1 MLREITIGNDGNFSK
16 ISFINRINSELCNKL
31 GNLVHRTLSFIYKYN
46 KAQIPQVDGITIT
59 NLYKS
64 ESLLLKIVMLSDNL
78 ANIIDNENVTVILN
92 RIMEIVNQANI
103 YFDQQAPWKFKDS
116 NSQKI
121 ATIYT
126 H

>member
-1 MLREITIGNDGNFSK
+1 
-16 ISFINRINSELCNKL
+16 
-31 GNLVHRTLSFIYKYN
+31 
-46 KAQIPQVDGITIT
+46 
-59 NLYKS
+59 
-64 ESLLLKIVMLSDNL
+64 MLSDNL